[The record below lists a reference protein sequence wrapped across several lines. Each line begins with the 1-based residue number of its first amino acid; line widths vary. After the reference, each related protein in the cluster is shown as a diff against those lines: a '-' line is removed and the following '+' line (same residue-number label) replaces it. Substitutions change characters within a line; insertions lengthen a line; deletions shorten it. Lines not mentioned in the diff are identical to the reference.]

1 MEYTDAEQHA
11 ARRDALALIAAMHRG
26 DDDAYNGILGLAG
39 ERGCRG
45 IAETLVYRCW
55 SQTLRLMLAASLLPE
70 DMQQLVISGDLGD
83 IAGVPGLRDSVGA
96 QLAAAQ
102 AELGAEA

>member
-1 MEYTDAEQHA
+1 
-11 ARRDALALIAAMHRG
+11 
-26 DDDAYNGILGLAG
+26 
-39 ERGCRG
+39 
-45 IAETLVYRCW
+45 
-55 SQTLRLMLAASLLPE
+55 MLAASLLPE